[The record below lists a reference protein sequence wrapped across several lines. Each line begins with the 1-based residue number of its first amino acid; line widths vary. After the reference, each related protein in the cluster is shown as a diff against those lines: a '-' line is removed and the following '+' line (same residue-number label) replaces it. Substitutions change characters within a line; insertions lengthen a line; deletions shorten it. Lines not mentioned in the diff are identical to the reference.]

1 MFCLCMYYTSLYFGS
16 FLFILIYLP
25 DNNLI
30 NPEIQK
36 IFERVRQSADFM
48 PAWQMEV
55 CQSLLTRLDGL
66 LLDKIR
72 TVAHTRYRITA
83 AR

>member
-1 MFCLCMYYTSLYFGS
+1 MYYTSLYFWLFS
-16 FLFILIYLP
+16 IYPHFLL

-55 CQSLLTRLDGL
+55 CQSILTRLDGL
-66 LLDKIR
+66 LRDIIH
-72 TVAHTRYRITA
+72 TVAHTRYVIISSR
-83 AR
+83 